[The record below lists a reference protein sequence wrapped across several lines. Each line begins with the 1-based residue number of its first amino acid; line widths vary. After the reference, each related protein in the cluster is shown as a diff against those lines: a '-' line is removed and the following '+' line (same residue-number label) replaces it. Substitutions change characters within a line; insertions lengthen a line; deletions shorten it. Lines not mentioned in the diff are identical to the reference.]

1 MRPAPELV
9 IPGCYTR
16 NVNRLGRYSD
26 SDVML
31 IPGGRYLLQSCSS
44 LVRLLDLGLDV
55 VSDNAVAVVASMHL
69 ENGRV
74 WTDAVQPTSD
84 GRGIRFAVLEFT
96 S

>member
-1 MRPAPELV
+1 MRPSPELV

-16 NVNRLGRYSD
+16 NVNRLRRYCH

-44 LVRLLDLGLDV
+44 LVRLMDLSLGV
-55 VSDNAVAVVASMHL
+55 VSEAVVASMRL
-69 ENGRV
+69 EGGGV
-74 WTDAVQPTSD
+74 WTDTVQPTSD
-84 GRGIRFAVLEFT
+84 GRGIRFAGLEFT